1 MRRLRRR
8 DDNDMFDQLQRM
20 FDEMQEM
27 GKNMI
32 PNENMPVD
40 IREEEN
46 KVIISADIPGVSK
59 EDISLK
65 ADEEKLEITAEGS
78 QEIKEENEKYI
89 RKERSQ
95 RMYRRTIPWPKSI
108 DTDTVEASYE
118 DGVLEVEAEKEGSDS
133 RDVEIN

>member
-118 DGVLEVEAEKEGSDS
+118 DGVLEVEADKEESDS

>member
-1 MRRLRRR
+1 
-8 DDNDMFDQLQRM
+8 M

-27 GKNMI
+27 GKNMM

-118 DGVLEVEAEKEGSDS
+118 DGVLEVEADKEESDS
-133 RDVEIN
+133 KDVEIN